1 MRDMTHLRGWL
12 FQYYAAAEGPLK
24 EWSEKLG
31 NHAHAWGLTMGA
43 WYTSTG
49 KRGLSD
55 QEIDE
60 ILASYKTDERAAET
74 DDTDDID
81 DIDVLPF
88 CTGRFNMK
96 PRLRYKS
103 GQIQR
108 GFFGAIIAKF
118 DIEDGKVV
126 NAVINASVPE
136 ERFEAQAL
144 ETISKWVWQPDE
156 GQVPNSNCRLSRTD
170 VILPIVFAL
179 D

>member
-1 MRDMTHLRGWL
+1 MGRKAKQPCLC
-12 FQYYAAAEGPLK
+12 
-24 EWSEKLG
+24 
-31 NHAHAWGLTMGA
+31 MGA

-49 KRGLSD
+49 NRGLSD

-74 DDTDDID
+74 DDTD

-156 GQVPNSNCRLSRTD
+156 GQVPNNNCRLSRTD